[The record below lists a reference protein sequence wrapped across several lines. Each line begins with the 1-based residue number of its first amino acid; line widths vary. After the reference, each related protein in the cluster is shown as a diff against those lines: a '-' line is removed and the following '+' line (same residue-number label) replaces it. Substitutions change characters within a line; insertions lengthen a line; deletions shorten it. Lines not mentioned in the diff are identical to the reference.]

1 MSTDMLRRLINCRFI
16 IIIII
21 IIIYVFAYSRL
32 QCEAFVAVT
41 CQLHACNEWQEA
53 TTKTTVAD

>member
-21 IIIYVFAYSRL
+21 IIISLFRRRAST
-32 QCEAFVAVT
+32 VT
-41 CQLHACNEWQEA
+41 GN
-53 TTKTTVAD
+53 TVIEPN